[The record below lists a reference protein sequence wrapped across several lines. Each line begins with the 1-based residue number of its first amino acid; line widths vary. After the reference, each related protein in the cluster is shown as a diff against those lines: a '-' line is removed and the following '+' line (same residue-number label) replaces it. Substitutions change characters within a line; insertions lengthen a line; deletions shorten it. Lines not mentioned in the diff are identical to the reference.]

1 MGFKSWPFLR
11 FLLPLPLAAWATF
24 LALSMATLAPFILA
38 VPATRRPGVGGGVG
52 REALAVVCDQVE
64 SSRGLHLIGGRCS
77 AGQGGGLPVS
87 VSRFGLP
94 AVAPPPWAAISSIAG
109 GSS

>member
-1 MGFKSWPFLR
+1 
-11 FLLPLPLAAWATF
+11 
-24 LALSMATLAPFILA
+24 MAVA
-38 VPATRRPGVGGGVG
+38 V
-52 REALAVVCDQVE
+52 AVVCDQVE

-77 AGQGGGLPVS
+77 AGRGGGLPVAVS

>member
-1 MGFKSWPFLR
+1 
-11 FLLPLPLAAWATF
+11 
-24 LALSMATLAPFILA
+24 
-38 VPATRRPGVGGGVG
+38 
-52 REALAVVCDQVE
+52 VVCDQVE

-77 AGQGGGLPVS
+77 AGQGRGLPVS

-109 GSS
+109 GLS